1 MSAEPIPDRDLEE
14 NLREAMELSRALWM
28 LMTGLTNN
36 YPYQL
41 GEGDMEAVCLLA
53 QEVRDRIE
61 TANRQWH
68 EEPQS

>member
-1 MSAEPIPDRDLEE
+1 MNTERIPDRSLEE

-36 YPYQL
+36 YPYPI
-41 GEGDMEAVCLLA
+41 GKEDMEAVCLLA
-53 QEVRDRIE
+53 QEVRDRTE

-68 EEPQS
+68 EEE